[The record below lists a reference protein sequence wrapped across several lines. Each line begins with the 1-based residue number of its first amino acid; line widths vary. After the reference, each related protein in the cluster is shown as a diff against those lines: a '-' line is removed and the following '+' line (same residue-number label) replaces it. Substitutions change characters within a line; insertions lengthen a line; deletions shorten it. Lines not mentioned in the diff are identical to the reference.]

1 MKTDNFDVEI
11 TFYSATVAAYIKR
24 ECKKKK
30 KKKKECKVNEK
41 ERHWYS
47 PKTSH
52 DLPPH
57 WVPKECTHFKQRP
70 FSLLGNHLL
79 LYIHLS
85 SDNES

>member
-1 MKTDNFDVEI
+1 MKTNNFDVEI

-30 KKKKECKVNEK
+30 KKECKVNEK

-52 DLPPH
+52 DLLPL
-57 WVPKECTHFKQRP
+57 WVPKECTHFKQ
-70 FSLLGNHLL
+70 
-79 LYIHLS
+79 
-85 SDNES
+85 